1 MTGAGQRLLI
11 HHASLF
17 TPHHPGQ
24 TGWLLV
30 EGDQIRSIGF
40 GKEPDFTGDS
50 SVQRVDAQGEMLLPG
65 FIDLHVHGA
74 VGHELMDASPTG
86 LEAMA
91 HYYASHGVTGFLA
104 TTWTSSREAIL
115 KALELVEEMR
125 GPIRDGATL
134 LGVHLEGP
142 YLHPDRCGAQEVN
155 HIRRADREEA
165 LEFLDTGV
173 IRLLALAPEFE
184 ENHWLIDECLK
195 RGITVSAAHT
205 TASYEQM
212 RMAVARGVSH
222 VTHTFNAMQPL
233 GHREPGTVG
242 AALSMSQLS
251 CELIADNVHVHPA
264 AQKILVDSKTPAGVI
279 LITDSIRPAGLP
291 PGDYML
297 DDRPVNNRTG
307 AVRLSD
313 GTLAGSILSMERALQ
328 NICAATGRPLTEM
341 WPTSSLNAAR
351 AIGLSSCKGSLETGK
366 DADLVLLD
374 EAFKVH
380 LTVAQ
385 GEIVFAG

>member
-1 MTGAGQRLLI
+1 MTCAGQRLLI
-11 HHASLF
+11 HHARLF
-17 TPHHPGQ
+17 TPHQPGRA
-24 TGWLLV
+24 GWLLV
-30 EGDQIRSIGF
+30 ERGQIRTVGF
-40 GKEPDFTGDS
+40 GKEPNFNGDS
-50 SVQRVDAQGEMLLPG
+50 SLQRVDAQGDMLLPG

-74 VGHELMDASPTG
+74 MGHELMDASAGG

-91 HYYASHGVTGFLA
+91 RYYASHGVTGFLA
-104 TTWTSSREAIL
+104 TTWTAGRAEIL

-125 GPIRDGATL
+125 GPIRDGSTL

-155 HIRRADREEA
+155 HIRRADRKEA
-165 LEFLDTGV
+165 LQFLDTGV

-184 ENHWLIDECLK
+184 ENHWLIDECVK

-205 TASYEQM
+205 TANYEQM
-212 RMAVARGVSH
+212 KNAVARGVSH

-233 GHREPGTVG
+233 NHREPGTVG
-242 AALSMSQLS
+242 AALTMPQLS

-307 AVRLSD
+307 AVRLPD
-313 GTLAGSILSMERALQ
+313 GTLAGSILTMERALQ

-351 AIGLSSCKGSLETGK
+351 AIGMSSCKGSLEVGK

-374 EAFKVH
+374 DSFKVH

>member
-1 MTGAGQRLLI
+1 MTLAGQRLLI
-11 HHASLF
+11 HHARLF
-17 TPHHPGQ
+17 TPHHPGR

-30 EGDQIRSIGF
+30 EGGQIRSIGF
-40 GKEPDFTGDS
+40 GRAPDFEAGS
-50 SVQRVDAQGEMLLPG
+50 AVQRVDAQGDMLLPG

-195 RGITVSAAHT
+195 RSITVSAAHT

-212 RMAVARGVSH
+212 RVAVNRGVSH

-242 AALSMSQLS
+242 AALTMPQLS

-264 AQKILVDSKTPAGVI
+264 AQKILVDSKTPDGVI

-291 PGDYML
+291 AGDYML
-297 DDRPVNNRTG
+297 DDRSVNNRTG

-313 GTLAGSILSMERALQ
+313 GTLAGSILTMERALQ
-328 NICAATGRPLTEM
+328 NVCAATGRPLTEM

-351 AIGLSSCKGSLETGK
+351 AIGLSSCKGSLEVGK

-380 LTVAQ
+380 LTIAQ
-385 GEIVFAG
+385 GEIVFAD

>member
-1 MTGAGQRLLI
+1 MIRAERRLLI
-11 HHASLF
+11 HHARLF
-17 TPHHPGQ
+17 TPHQPGR

-30 EGDQIRSIGF
+30 EGSQIRSIGF
-40 GKEPDFTGDS
+40 GRAPDFEGS
-50 SVQRVDAQGEMLLPG
+50 LQRVDAQGDMLLPG

-74 VGHELMDASPTG
+74 MGYELMDASPTG
-86 LEAMA
+86 LQAMA

-104 TTWTSSREAIL
+104 TTWTSSRDSIM

-125 GPIRDGATL
+125 GPIREGATL

-142 YLHPDRCGAQEVN
+142 YLHPDRCGAQEIN

-165 LEFLDTGV
+165 LQFLDTGV

-184 ENHWLIDECLK
+184 ENHWLIDECVK

-212 RMAVARGVSH
+212 QMAVARGVSH

-233 GHREPGTVG
+233 NHREPGTVG
-242 AALSMSQLS
+242 AALSMPQLS

-307 AVRLSD
+307 AVRLPD
-313 GTLAGSILSMERALQ
+313 GTLAGSILTMERALQ
-328 NICAATGRPLTEM
+328 NVCAAAGRPLTEM
-341 WPTSSLNAAR
+341 WPASSLNAAR
-351 AIGLSSCKGSLETGK
+351 AIGLSSCKGSLEAGK

-374 EAFKVH
+374 EAFKVR
-380 LTVAQ
+380 LTIAQ

>member
-1 MTGAGQRLLI
+1 MTRADQRLLI
-11 HHASLF
+11 HHARLF
-17 TPHHPGQ
+17 TPQHPGR

-30 EGDQIRSIGF
+30 EGGQIRSIGF
-40 GKEPDFTGDS
+40 GKTPDIEGGLAL
-50 SVQRVDAQGEMLLPG
+50 QRVDAQGNMLLPG

-91 HYYASHGVTGFLA
+91 RYYASHGVTGFLA

-165 LEFLDTGV
+165 LQFLDTGV

-184 ENHWLIDECLK
+184 ENHWLIDECVK

-212 RMAVARGVSH
+212 RMAVNRGVSH
-222 VTHTFNAMQPL
+222 VTHTYNAMEPL

-242 AALSMSQLS
+242 AALTLPQLT

-307 AVRLSD
+307 AVRLPD
-313 GTLAGSILSMERALQ
+313 GTLAGSILTMERALQ
-328 NICAATGRPLTEM
+328 NVCAATGRPLTEM

-351 AIGLSSCKGSLETGK
+351 AIGLSSCKGSLEVGK

-380 LTVAQ
+380 LTIAQ

>member
-1 MTGAGQRLLI
+1 MPQPHQRLLI
-11 HHASLF
+11 HHARLF
-17 TPHHPGQ
+17 TPHHPGR

-30 EGDQIRSIGF
+30 EGGQIRSIGF
-40 GKEPDFTGDS
+40 GRAPDFEGEPAL
-50 SVQRVDAQGEMLLPG
+50 QRVDAQGDMLLPG

-91 HYYASHGVTGFLA
+91 RYYASHGVTGFLA
-104 TTWTSSREAIL
+104 TTWTAGRESIL

-125 GPIRDGATL
+125 GPIREGATL

-155 HIRRADREEA
+155 HIRRAGREEA
-165 LEFLDTGV
+165 LQFLDTGV

-184 ENHWLIDECLK
+184 ENHWLIEECVK

-205 TASYEQM
+205 TATYEQM
-212 RMAVARGVSH
+212 RVAVSRGVSH

-242 AALSMSQLS
+242 AALTMPQLS

-264 AQKILVDSKTPAGVI
+264 AQKILVDSKTPDGVI
-279 LITDSIRPAGLP
+279 LITDAIRPAGLP

-297 DDRPVNNRTG
+297 DDRSVNNRTG

-313 GTLAGSILSMERALQ
+313 GTLAGSILTMERALQ
-328 NICAATGRPLTEM
+328 NVCAATGRPLTEM

-351 AIGLSSCKGSLETGK
+351 AIGLSSCKGSLEAGR
-366 DADLVLLD
+366 DADLVLMD

-380 LTVAQ
+380 LTIAQ